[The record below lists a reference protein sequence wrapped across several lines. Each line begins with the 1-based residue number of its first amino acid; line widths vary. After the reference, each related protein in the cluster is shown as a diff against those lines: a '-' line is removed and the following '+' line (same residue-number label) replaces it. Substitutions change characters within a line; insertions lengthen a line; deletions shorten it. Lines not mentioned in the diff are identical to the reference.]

1 MRNVWLLAVTLMFGT
16 CSRVDKKLDKQSYSE
31 SKKSLADREIASPL
45 DFLSI
50 TSHEKKSFFGLGR
63 QTITKGDVTNNATVC
78 SYKDV
83 RIKMICYDKNGNRIE
98 EHEDVMDDIIEPGES
113 ASFRTKY
120 KLPKETDSIAVS
132 VMSATGVAPE
142 EKK

>member
-1 MRNVWLLAVTLMFGT
+1 MFAT

-83 RIKMICYDKNGNRIE
+83 RIKMLCYDKNGNRVE
-98 EHEDVMDDIIEPGES
+98 EHEDVMDDVIEPGES